1 MKYVDK
7 NVRVLS
13 GNESDGYKESIMTIH
28 LPEEVVKI
36 IRDYRDTLTLGTTDS
51 SEKSLRKE

>member
-1 MKYVDK
+1 MKYVNK

-13 GNESDGYKESIMTIH
+13 GNESDGYKEFIMTTH

-36 IRDYRDTLTLGTTDS
+36 IHDYRDTLTLGTTDS